1 MKYKRSYVI
10 DKKFQYGKSLRLVG
24 AVTVIIAVVI
34 LAVGLLISINNR
46 KTGENN
52 KLIISNIEN
61 INTILDLQQSIYL
74 KFLMIPTGVDEKTFS
89 KIALTLTKDYNYSTR
104 SLNATSASNQEII
117 ISNNKIIRTN
127 TYLILAVILIT
138 ITGLVILFIRLVR
151 YTHRISGP
159 IYIMSMYAKEIL
171 NGGKPVMRDLREN
184 DEFTEFY
191 DLFRQ
196 MGEKIIQQENSGN
209 KKDSAA
215 PSKKRSKAVKK

>member
-1 MKYKRSYVI
+1 MKYKRSFVI
-10 DKKFQYGKSLRLVG
+10 DKKFQYGKSLRVVG
-24 AVTVIIAVVI
+24 AVTAIIAVII

-46 KTGENN
+46 KTGDNN

>member
-46 KTGENN
+46 KTSENN

-127 TYLILAVILIT
+127 AYLILAIIIIT

-159 IYIMSMYAKEIL
+159 IYLMSMYAKEIL
-171 NGGKPVMRDLREN
+171 NGGKPQMRDLRDK

-196 MGEKIIQQENSGN
+196 MGEKIIEQGN
-209 KKDSAA
+209 TKNKTKPAAA
-215 PSKKRSKAVKK
+215 PKKKSKTVKK